1 MSGEQPERPI
11 WVDASLR
18 PRRSAERD
26 ATAGHPVATVAPAD
40 VAPASPASPAPPAPR
55 GPLNALAVVSVALGV
70 LLSPLAAVFGHI
82 ALGQI
87 ARSRRL
93 GGRNERGRRAA
104 GTAIALGWLWLVAYL
119 IIGAAVWVALGGV
132 V

>member
-11 WVDASLR
+11 WV
-18 PRRSAERD
+18 
-26 ATAGHPVATVAPAD
+26 APAEVD
-40 VAPASPASPAPPAPR
+40 PADSPRPDPDSPRPDPGSPAPR

-87 ARSRRL
+87 ARSRRH
-93 GGRNERGRRAA
+93 GGRNERGRRVA
-104 GTAIALGWLWLVAYL
+104 GTAIALGWLWLVGYL
-119 IIGAAVWVALGGV
+119 IGGAAVWVALGGIA
-132 V
+132 